1 MMKNRLIHLIILLG
15 VVAALVTV
23 AAAPSPARGNV
34 VARSELVRLTV
45 VNRSSGSLYVWLTG
59 PAVYYFEVKS
69 DETEIFAVSRGEYS
83 YRFRACGDT
92 VSGTLDMST
101 QRKLVMPVCGGR
113 ATSETKAAGTIDI
126 SSEIKIVKVS
136 IENDASSRALVIM
149 TGPTTY
155 VFTFERDEEKDY
167 TIAKGDYKVQTFA
180 CGRSGTRNFSAFKGK
195 TLVLTC
201 PRP

>member
-1 MMKNRLIHLIILLG
+1 MKNRLLHLIILLG
-15 VVAALVTV
+15 VVAALLTT
-23 AAAPSPARGNV
+23 AAAPSPVRGSV
-34 VARSELVRLTV
+34 TARSDLVRLTV
-45 VNRSSGSLYVWLTG
+45 ENRSSGSLFVWLTG

-69 DETEIFAVSRGEYS
+69 GETELFAVSRGEYS

-92 VSGTLDMST
+92 VSGTLDLSI

-113 ATSETKAAGTIDI
+113 ATSETKATGTVDV
-126 SSEIKIVKVS
+126 SSQIKIVKFSV
-136 IENDASSRALVIM
+136 ENDASTRALVIM

-167 TIAKGDYKVQTFA
+167 TIAKGDYTVQVFA
-180 CGRSGTRNFSAFKGK
+180 CGRVGTRNFSAFKGK

-201 PRP
+201 PKP

>member
-1 MMKNRLIHLIILLG
+1 MNNRFFRLVILLG
-15 VVAALVTV
+15 FAAALVTS
-23 AAAPSPARGNV
+23 AAAPSPVRGNV
-34 VARSELVRLTV
+34 TARSEQVRLTI

-59 PAVYYFEVKS
+59 PSVYYFEVKAG
-69 DETEIFAVSRGEYS
+69 EAEVFAVTRGEYS

-92 VSGTLDMST
+92 VSGTLDIST

-113 ATSETKAAGTIDI
+113 ATTAEKNPRAVDV
-126 SSEIKIVKVS
+126 SSQIKIVKVS
-136 IENDASSRALVIM
+136 FENDASTRALVIM
-149 TGPTTY
+149 TGPATY
-155 VFTFERDEEKDY
+155 VFTFERGDEKDY

-180 CGRSGTRNFSAFKGK
+180 CGRAGTRNFSAYKGR